1 MSELSETS
9 RRAGRLRRKAR
20 SDSRPESEFDDSES
34 STFSLQGAASSRS
47 RRKRRRVERYASD
60 LQARVNRLKPFY
72 NDKYRVLLNST
83 MRDIASGGLSEVV
96 PLPPNQIGVTVWS
109 SEEKE
114 TFFSVLARRGRH
126 DIKGIAA
133 DIGSKSESEVYT
145 YLEMLQNAMAE
156 QNVHV
161 HRKHLLTIDGIEPAL
176 EVSQQ
181 CCVALDV
188 AAEAVSVLQHKEEE
202 KIERQKHANLSLL
215 TSTVAKWAN
224 RSLLA
229 GEEGE
234 QEVLQALP
242 AATLLNLRNFLTLSE
257 RFFMNS
263 SIPENNWRSY
273 AGRRQSPSI
282 TYTAFS
288 DTHTLAISLT
298 RKLIQSSLF
307 FAMSRIRTLAR
318 SDHTPKQHVKA
329 RDVEAALNV
338 SGMEA
343 HGRKTWIATARKCR
357 LRVYENVRHQK
368 VEGKK
373 YSYDEVEATLSKDSF
388 GSRGR
393 YRSRS
398 AGNEDVSNPPTDRS
412 SASSV
417 EDVPEESSSSPD
429 HLSTDK
435 SDSSLSNESP
445 SSAELSSSS
454 SSEQG
459 STKQRL
465 EQAEDAYLEASDQKA
480 SKEEEK
486 RLWEILGEDPSVKMD
501 LEPIDL
507 PPVPRRANRE
517 KFVDWTAWIDYIAE
531 WENFEAPVAA
541 SSFSKNRRIG
551 RRHGGD
557 SGLADGLSEEED
569 VEERG
574 RKGVSD
580 EVVQDSSSEGES
592 QDIEYDDDSDGLDAG
607 SDRLDAGSD
616 GLDAGSDGRES
627 RGISGEE
634 RGNSMHA
641 SSPESDQPSVEGS
654 RQDEDSNVSGEE
666 NEDEGVS

>member
-1 MSELSETS
+1 MSKLSETS
-9 RRAGRLRRKAR
+9 PRTDRLRRRVR
-20 SDSRPESEFDDSES
+20 SDSRPESEYEDSES
-34 STFSLQGAASSRS
+34 STSSLQGADSSRS

-60 LQARVNRLKPFY
+60 LQARVKRLKPFY

-83 MRDIASGGLSEVV
+83 VRDIASGGFSEVV
-96 PLPPNQIGVTVWS
+96 PLPPNQIGVTIWS

-145 YLEMLQNAMAE
+145 YLELLQNAIAE
-156 QNVHV
+156 QNAHV
-161 HRKHLLTIDGIEPAL
+161 HHKQLLTIDGIEPAL

-181 CCVALDV
+181 CCAALDL

-202 KIERQKHANLSLL
+202 KTERQEHANLSLL

-229 GEEGE
+229 GEEGQ

-242 AATLLNLRNFLTLSE
+242 PATLLNLRCFLTLSK
-257 RFFMNS
+257 RIFMNS
-263 SIPENNWRSY
+263 SIPENNWRTY

-307 FAMSRIRTLAR
+307 FAMSRIRTLGT
-318 SDHTPKQHVKA
+318 SGYHTPKQHVKA

-338 SGMEA
+338 LGMEA
-343 HGRKTWIATARKCR
+343 NGRKTWIATARKCR
-357 LRVYENVRHQK
+357 LRVYENVRHRK
-368 VEGKK
+368 VEGKR

-398 AGNEDVSNPPTDRS
+398 AGNEDVSNPPTDKS
-412 SASSV
+412 SASSA
-417 EDVPEESSSSPD
+417 EDVPEESSSSSPD
-429 HLSTDK
+429 HSSTDK
-435 SDSSLSNESP
+435 SDSSLSDDCI
-445 SSAELSSSS
+445 SSTDLSSSS

-486 RLWEILGEDPSVKMD
+486 RLWEILGEDPSTKMD

-507 PPVPRRANRE
+507 PPVPRRVNRE
-517 KFVDWTAWIDYIAE
+517 KLVDWTTWIDYSAE
-531 WENFEAPVAA
+531 WENFETPVEA
-541 SSFSKNRRIG
+541 SSFAKNRRIG

-557 SGLADGLSEEED
+557 SGLADGLSEED
-569 VEERG
+569 AVEERG
-574 RKGVSD
+574 RKALSD
-580 EVVQDSSSEGES
+580 EFVQDSSDEGES
-592 QDIEYDDDSDGLDAG
+592 QDVEYDDDSDGLDAG
-607 SDRLDAGSD
+607 SN
-616 GLDAGSDGRES
+616 GRES

-634 RGNSMHA
+634 MGDSMHA
-641 SSPESDQPSVEGS
+641 SSPELDQQSIEGA
-654 RQDEDSNVSGEE
+654 RQDEDEDVSGEE
-666 NEDEGVS
+666 NDDE

>member
-20 SDSRPESEFDDSES
+20 SDSSSESEFENSES
-34 STFSLQGAASSRS
+34 SASSLQGANSSRS

-60 LQARVNRLKPFY
+60 LQARVKRLKPFY
-72 NDKYRVLLNST
+72 SDEYRVLLNSIV
-83 MRDIASGGLSEVV
+83 RNIASGYLSEAV
-96 PLPPNQIGVTVWS
+96 PLPPNQVGITIWS

-145 YLEMLQNAMAE
+145 YLELLQNAMA
-156 QNVHV
+156 QQSAHV
-161 HRKHLLTIDGIEPAL
+161 HRKQLLTIDGIEPAL

-181 CCVALDV
+181 CCAALDL

-202 KIERQKHANLSLL
+202 KIERQEHANLSLL
-215 TSTVAKWAN
+215 TSMVAKWAN

-229 GEEGE
+229 GEQGE

-242 AATLLNLRNFLTLSE
+242 AATLLNLRYFLTLSE

-263 SIPENNWRSY
+263 SIPENNWRTY

-288 DTHTLAISLT
+288 DMHTLAISLT

-307 FAMSRIRTLAR
+307 FAMSRIRTMGR
-318 SDHTPKQHVKA
+318 SDHTPKKHVKA

-338 SGMEA
+338 LGMEA
-343 HGRKTWIATARKCR
+343 NGRKTWIATARKCR

-368 VEGKK
+368 VEGKR
-373 YSYDEVEATLSKDSF
+373 YSYDEVEAILSKDSF

-393 YRSRS
+393 YRSSS
-398 AGNEDVSNPPTDRS
+398 AGNEDVSEPPTDKSNAS
-412 SASSV
+412 SA
-417 EDVPEESSSSPD
+417 EEVPKESSSSPD
-429 HLSTDK
+429 HSSTDE
-435 SDSSLSNESP
+435 SDSSLSDESA
-445 SSAELSSSS
+445 SSTGLSSSS
-454 SSEQG
+454 SSKQG

-480 SKEEEK
+480 SREEEK
-486 RLWEILGEDPSVKMD
+486 RLWEMLGEDHSTKMD
-501 LEPIDL
+501 LESIDL

-517 KFVDWTAWIDYIAE
+517 TLVDWTTWIDYSAE
-531 WENFEAPVAA
+531 WENFETPVEAC
-541 SSFSKNRRIG
+541 SFAKNRRIG
-551 RRHGGD
+551 RRRGGD
-557 SGLADGLSEEED
+557 SGSADGLSEED
-569 VEERG
+569 AVEERG
-574 RKGVSD
+574 RKMLSEGF
-580 EVVQDSSSEGES
+580 VQDSSSEGES
-592 QDIEYDDDSDGLDAG
+592 QDVEYDDDG
-607 SDRLDAGSD
+607 D

-627 RGISGEE
+627 RGVSGEE
-634 RGNSMHA
+634 MDDSMHA
-641 SSPESDQPSVEGS
+641 SDPELDQSSIEGA
-654 RQDEDSNVSGEE
+654 RQDEEKDVSGEG
-666 NEDEGVS
+666 NDDE

>member
-1 MSELSETS
+1 MSKLSETS
-9 RRAGRLRRKAR
+9 PRTDRLRRRAR
-20 SDSRPESEFDDSES
+20 SDSRPESEYEDSES
-34 STFSLQGAASSRS
+34 STSSLQGADSSRS

-60 LQARVNRLKPFY
+60 LQARVKRLKPFY

-83 MRDIASGGLSEVV
+83 VRDIASGGFSEVV
-96 PLPPNQIGVTVWS
+96 PLPPNQIGVTIWS

-145 YLEMLQNAMAE
+145 YLELLQNAMAE
-156 QNVHV
+156 QNAHV
-161 HRKHLLTIDGIEPAL
+161 HRKQLLTIDGIEPAL

-181 CCVALDV
+181 CCAALDL

-202 KIERQKHANLSLL
+202 KIERQEHANLSLL

-242 AATLLNLRNFLTLSE
+242 AATLLNLRYFLTLSK
-257 RFFMNS
+257 RIFMNS
-263 SIPENNWRSY
+263 SILENNWRTY

-307 FAMSRIRTLAR
+307 FAMSRIGTLGT
-318 SDHTPKQHVKA
+318 SGYHTPKQHVKA

-338 SGMEA
+338 LGMEA
-343 HGRKTWIATARKCR
+343 NGRKTWIATARKCR

-368 VEGKK
+368 VEGKR

-398 AGNEDVSNPPTDRS
+398 AGNEDVSNPPTDKS
-412 SASSV
+412 SASSA
-417 EDVPEESSSSPD
+417 EDVPEESSSSSPD
-429 HLSTDK
+429 HSSTDK
-435 SDSSLSNESP
+435 SDSSLSDDCI
-445 SSAELSSSS
+445 SSTDLSSSS
-454 SSEQG
+454 SSKQG

-480 SKEEEK
+480 SEEEEK
-486 RLWEILGEDPSVKMD
+486 RLWEILGEDPSTKMD

-507 PPVPRRANRE
+507 PPVPRRAHRE
-517 KFVDWTAWIDYIAE
+517 KLVDWTTWIDYSME
-531 WENFEAPVAA
+531 WENFETPVAA
-541 SSFSKNRRIG
+541 SSFAKNRRIG

-557 SGLADGLSEEED
+557 SGLADGLSEED
-569 VEERG
+569 AVEERG
-574 RKGVSD
+574 RKALSD
-580 EVVQDSSSEGES
+580 EFVQDSSSEGES
-592 QDIEYDDDSDGLDAG
+592 QDVEYDDD
-607 SDRLDAGSD
+607 SD

-634 RGNSMHA
+634 MGDSMHA
-641 SSPESDQPSVEGS
+641 SSPELDQRSIEGA
-654 RQDEDSNVSGEE
+654 RQDEDEDLSGEE
-666 NEDEGVS
+666 DDDE

>member
-1 MSELSETS
+1 MSKLSETS
-9 RRAGRLRRKAR
+9 PRTDRLRRRAR
-20 SDSRPESEFDDSES
+20 SDSRPESEYEDSES
-34 STFSLQGAASSRS
+34 STSSLQGADSSRS

-60 LQARVNRLKPFY
+60 LQARVKRLKPFY
-72 NDKYRVLLNST
+72 NDKYRILLNST
-83 MRDIASGGLSEVV
+83 VRDIALGGFSEVV
-96 PLPPNQIGVTVWS
+96 PLPINQIGVTIWS

-114 TFFSVLARRGRH
+114 TFFSVLAIRGRH

-145 YLEMLQNAMAE
+145 YLELLQNAMAE
-156 QNVHV
+156 QNAHV
-161 HRKHLLTIDGIEPAL
+161 HRKQLLTIDGIEPAL

-181 CCVALDV
+181 CCAALDL

-202 KIERQKHANLSLL
+202 KIERQEHANLSLL

-229 GEEGE
+229 GEEGQ

-242 AATLLNLRNFLTLSE
+242 AATLLNLRCFLTLSK
-257 RFFMNS
+257 RIFMNS
-263 SIPENNWRSY
+263 SIPENNWRTY

-298 RKLIQSSLF
+298 RKLIQSSLL
-307 FAMSRIRTLAR
+307 FAMSRIRTLGT
-318 SDHTPKQHVKA
+318 SGYHTPKQHVKA

-338 SGMEA
+338 LGMEA
-343 HGRKTWIATARKCR
+343 NGRKTWIATARKCR

-368 VEGKK
+368 VEGKR

-398 AGNEDVSNPPTDRS
+398 AGNEDVSNTPTDKS
-412 SASSV
+412 SASSA
-417 EDVPEESSSSPD
+417 EDVPEESSSSSPD
-429 HLSTDK
+429 HSSTDK
-435 SDSSLSNESP
+435 SDSSLSDDCI
-445 SSAELSSSS
+445 SSTDLSSSS
-454 SSEQG
+454 SSKQG

-486 RLWEILGEDPSVKMD
+486 RLWEILGEDPSTKMD

-517 KFVDWTAWIDYIAE
+517 KLVDWTTWIDYSAE
-531 WENFEAPVAA
+531 WENFETPVAA
-541 SSFSKNRRIG
+541 SSFAKNRRIG

-557 SGLADGLSEEED
+557 SGFADGLSEED
-569 VEERG
+569 AAEERG
-574 RKGVSD
+574 RKALSD
-580 EVVQDSSSEGES
+580 EFVQDSSSEGES
-592 QDIEYDDDSDGLDAG
+592 QEIEYDDDSDGLDAG
-607 SDRLDAGSD
+607 SD
-616 GLDAGSDGRES
+616 GRES
-627 RGISGEE
+627 GGVSEE
-634 RGNSMHA
+634 GMGDSMHA
-641 SSPESDQPSVEGS
+641 SSPESGQSSIKGG
-654 RQDEDSNVSGEE
+654 RQDEDEDVSGDE
-666 NEDEGVS
+666 NDDE